1 MAKKLTGK
9 VAVVTGAASEIGMG
23 KEIAL
28 AMAAEGAKV
37 VVNDI
42 GKDADGSWAADR
54 VVKEIKQAKGTAV
67 ANYDSVATMAGGEGI
82 IKTAISNFGRI
93 DILVNCAGNVI
104 FAPIT
109 EVTEEQWD
117 AVLNVHLKGHFACIK
132 AAVPYMIKQKSGRII
147 NFSSIA
153 SLFGFAGGAPSYN
166 AAKSA
171 ILGLTA
177 SVADG
182 LKEYGIT
189 ANAIIPEAYTKLFP
203 FKDRKGQAGDNMLIP
218 ETYDA
223 DYVAPIV
230 VYLATDEAQ
239 FINSRFIHAAG
250 GDICFYGQ
258 PFKIGGDTHILI
270 RKIGKW
276 TVDELAKAI
285 PDVLGQ

>member
-1 MAKKLTGK
+1 VAKKLEGK
-9 VAVVTGAASEIGMG
+9 VVVVTGAASEIGIG
-23 KEIAL
+23 REIAL

-54 VVKEIKQAKGTAV
+54 VVKEIEKANGTAV
-67 ANYDSVATMAGGEGI
+67 ANYDSVATMKSGEGI
-82 IKTAISNFGRI
+82 IQTAISNFGRI
-93 DILVNCAGNVI
+93 DTLVNCAGNVV

-132 AAVPYMIKQKSGRII
+132 AAIPHMMKQKSGRII

-153 SLFGFAGGAPSYN
+153 SLFGFEGAAPSYN

-177 SVADG
+177 SAAAG
-182 LKEYGIT
+182 LGQYGIT

-203 FKDRKGQAGDNMLIP
+203 FRDRKGQAGDNMLIP

-230 VYLATDEAQ
+230 VYLATDESK
-239 FINSRFIHAAG
+239 FINGRFIHAAG
-250 GDICFYGQ
+250 GDICIYGQ

-270 RKIGKW
+270 RKMGKW
-276 TVDELAKAI
+276 TVDELDKALH
-285 PDVLGQ
+285 DVLES